1 MSSAQEVNKKLCPS
15 IKQTVGGIVGVFN
28 KESKMYAEAAKV
40 AGDAKNVNILERVAS
55 KPFRVIG
62 KHPRLAMGAAVVGGV
77 AWMHGQHEEKQKLAE
92 LEFQAQQAQQMQS
105 YKNTVSPAEWQD
117 AQSQFRTTGQQ
128 GGFADRVTA
137 EREAAAA
144 QQPAVQGA

>member
-1 MSSAQEVNKKLCPS
+1 MSARIPVKVTNKELLPS
-15 IKQTVGGIVGVFN
+15 VKQMFGGIIGVFN
-28 KESKMYAEAAKV
+28 KDSKMYAEAAK
-40 AGDAKNVNILERVAS
+40 GGGKVNILERVAG
-55 KPFRVIG
+55 KPFRMIG
-62 KHPRLAMGAAVVGGV
+62 RHPRLAMGAAVVGGV

>member
-1 MSSAQEVNKKLCPS
+1 MSGAQVVNKTFKGSLQQFANGVGQVFKKDSKL
-15 IKQTVGGIVGVFN
+15 GGEV
-28 KESKMYAEAAKV
+28 V
-40 AGDAKNVNILERVAS
+40 AHAGKVNILERVAG
-55 KPFRVIG
+55 KPFRMIG
-62 KHPRLAMGAAVVGGV
+62 RHPRLAMGAAVVGGV

-128 GGFADRVTA
+128 GGFAGRVTA